1 MDWLFLAESMDSY
14 GFPLFSPPWWFR
26 DCGSGRDEEPS
37 GERVLRL
44 IQIRLATPSL
54 PKITPTSQ
62 DNSVN
67 PNRSFEFA
75 ERGLY

>member
-14 GFPLFSPPWWFR
+14 GFPLFSPPWWWFG

-54 PKITPTSQ
+54 PKIRPTSQ
-62 DNSVN
+62 YNSVN
-67 PNRSFEFA
+67 PNR
-75 ERGLY
+75 